1 MENFRKFIN
10 RQKVSRGLA
19 PLVESAEEEV
29 PQNQQKLAQ
38 DQIKQVALQKIK
50 QGQDLCDASEKESK
64 EFLQGQQMIQQGHK
78 LLQQVNDLEQEEVA
92 VQEPAAEEAE
102 PVNPAVQQFQNCQKD
117 INDAVTVLATVVNDL
132 IPPAE
137 EITIPQLAKQTQL
150 ITRLADLSDSAVEA
164 VQTAVDQESEILD
177 SIDDEELKQ
186 NLVLDQSEQLVADQS
201 PVLATAQQHI
211 EDVIEQIQGLI
222 DTVDGKDLEI
232 VQNCQ
237 DLLKHVQKIK
247 DNVQVVAQQE
257 AMAQDTEAAAEVQK
271 SVDDAQQKA
280 QDKATAQLIEPL
292 KKAQEAIVQQATLAQ
307 EQDPEGCDEFVVQCD
322 FIATA
327 IENAQ
332 QMVQDDCELDKFV
345 NELNQVQDMVDNAIQ
360 LSQGLD
366 LVKQS
371 DDDDEEPT
379 TLEDIKDEIQKV
391 GQMVQDFIDSASEEQ
406 EKQED
411 VEEDTQQK

>member
-10 RQKVSRGLA
+10 RQKISRGLA
-19 PLVESAEEEV
+19 PLTESAEKEV

-50 QGQDLCDASEKESK
+50 QGQDLCDASEKDSK

-78 LLQQVNDLEQEEVA
+78 LLQQVNELGQDEAVA
-92 VQEPAAEEAE
+92 QEPAAEE
-102 PVNPAVQQFQNCQKD
+102 VNPAVQQFQNCQKD
-117 INDAVTVLATVVNDL
+117 INDAVEVLATVVNDL

-164 VQTAVDQESEILD
+164 VQTAVDQEAEILD

-186 NLVLDQSEQLVADQS
+186 NLVINQSEQLVADQT
-201 PVLATAQQHI
+201 PVLASAQEHI
-211 EDVIEQIQGLI
+211 ADVIEQIEGLI

-232 VQNCQ
+232 VQNCKE
-237 DLLKHVQKIK
+237 LLKQVQTIQ
-247 DNVQVVAQQE
+247 NNIQAVAQQE
-257 AMAQDTEAAAEVQK
+257 AMCQDEDAAKEVQK

-280 QDKATAQLIEPL
+280 QDKATAQLVDPL
-292 KKAQEAIVQQATLAQ
+292 KKAQAAIVQQAKLAQ

-345 NELNQVQDMVDNAIQ
+345 DELNQVQDMVDNAIR

-406 EKQED
+406 EQKED
-411 VEEDTQQK
+411 VEEETKQK